1 MNGPDVRASA
11 VNLPPLPQTTRRHR
25 RYGLWGQLA
34 LHGSLA
40 LGAVVILLPFVLM
53 LLTSFKFEADVFA
66 PGLLPP
72 EWTLDSYRT
81 VLDRLDFWHYYRN
94 GIIVTGG
101 ILTLQLLVTVPA
113 GFALAKLRFRGSRL
127 GLWTVL
133 IALMIPGQVVAL
145 PVYLLINRLGLLN
158 THTALIL
165 PFVGSAFGI
174 FLFRQFFL
182 SVPQE
187 IVDAARLDG
196 ASTFALVWRVA
207 APLARPAIVA
217 FGIFSVIN
225 HWNAFF
231 WPFFVLTDDTAATVP
246 WALATFTFDNNR
258 IYAAEQAASVL
269 GILPMLIG
277 FVLAS
282 RSIVEG
288 VALSGRG

>member
-1 MNGPDVRASA
+1 MTAH
-11 VNLPPLPQTTRRHR
+11 LPSRQYR
-25 RYGLWGQLA
+25 RYGPWGQLA

-40 LGAVVILLPFVLM
+40 FGAVFILAPFVLM
-53 LLTSFKFEADVFA
+53 VLTSFKFESDVFA

-72 EWTLDSYRT
+72 TWTLETYRT
-81 VLDRLDFWHYYRN
+81 VLDRLDLLHYYRN
-94 GIIVTGG
+94 GVIVTAS
-101 ILTLQLLVTVPA
+101 ILLLQLAVCVPA
-113 GFALAKLRFRGSRL
+113 GFALARLRFRGSGL

-133 IALMIPGQVVAL
+133 LCLMIPGQVVAI
-145 PVYLLINRLGLLN
+145 PVYLLLNQFGLLN
-158 THTALIL
+158 SHAALIL

-182 SVPQE
+182 TMPQE
-187 IVDAARLDG
+187 VVDAARLDG

-217 FGIFSVIN
+217 FGIFSVVN
-225 HWNAFF
+225 HWNSFF

-269 GILPMLIG
+269 GVLPMFIG

-288 VALSGRG
+288 VALSGGQH

>member
-1 MNGPDVRASA
+1 MTML
-11 VNLPPLPQTTRRHR
+11 LPARQHR
-25 RYGLWGQLA
+25 RYGPWGQLA

-40 LGAVVILLPFVLM
+40 VGAIFILAPFVLM
-53 LLTSFKFEADVFA
+53 LLTSFKFESDVFA

-72 EWTLDSYRT
+72 TWTLDTYRT
-81 VLDRLDFWHYYRN
+81 VLDRLDLLHYYRN
-94 GIIVTGG
+94 GVIVTAA
-101 ILTLQLLVTVPA
+101 ILLLQLAVCVPA
-113 GFALAKLRFRGSRL
+113 GFALARLRFRGSAL

-133 IALMIPGQVVAL
+133 LCLMIPGQVVAI
-145 PVYLLINRLGLLN
+145 PVYLLLNQFGLLN
-158 THTALIL
+158 THAALVL

-182 SVPQE
+182 TMPQE
-187 IVDAARLDG
+187 VVDAARLDG

-207 APLARPAIVA
+207 APLAKPAIVA
-217 FGIFSVIN
+217 FGIFSVVN
-225 HWNAFF
+225 HWNSFF

-269 GILPMLIG
+269 GVLPMFIG

-288 VALSGRG
+288 VALSGGQH